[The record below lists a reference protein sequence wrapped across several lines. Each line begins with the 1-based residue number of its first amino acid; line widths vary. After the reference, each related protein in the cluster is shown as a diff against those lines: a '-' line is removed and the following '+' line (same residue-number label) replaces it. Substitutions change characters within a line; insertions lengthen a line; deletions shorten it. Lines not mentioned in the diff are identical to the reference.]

1 MKKKIID
8 RTRIRRV
15 PTQFSWV
22 DHRLIRNR
30 LLSGRSSQAWA
41 LYLLLTTV
49 ADAEGIS
56 YYSNASLCG
65 HLDIGTAQLQSARR
79 ELVEAGLIAWDAPF
93 YQVLALEPRAAPSR
107 NRSDAG
113 ESAATPERANGTR
126 DLAAVLGDILKGG
139 AR

>member
-8 RTRIRRV
+8 PSRIRRI
-15 PTQFSWV
+15 PSQFSWV
-22 DHRLIRNR
+22 DHRLVRHR
-30 LLSGRSSQAWA
+30 LLAGCSSQAWA

-65 HLDIGTAQLQSARR
+65 HLGIAATQLQTARR
-79 ELVEAGLIAWDAPF
+79 ELIDANLIAWESPF
-93 YQVLALEPRAAPSR
+93 YQVLDLAPRPKQPETGASPASK
-107 NRSDAG
+107 RSG
-113 ESAATPERANGTR
+113 ETR

-139 AR
+139 AQ

>member
-8 RTRIRRV
+8 PSRIRRI
-15 PTQFSWV
+15 PSQFSWV
-22 DHRLIRNR
+22 DHRLIRHR
-30 LLSGRSSQAWA
+30 LLAGCSSQAWA

-56 YYSNASLCG
+56 YYSNASLCE
-65 HLDIGTAQLQSARR
+65 HLAIAATQLQSARQ
-79 ELVEAGLIAWDAPF
+79 ELIDANLIAWKSPF
-93 YQVLALEPRAAPSR
+93 YQVLDLAPRQNHPAPGGSSAPQ
-107 NRSDAG
+107 RSG
-113 ESAATPERANGTR
+113 ETR

>member
-15 PTQFSWV
+15 PPQFSWV
-22 DHRLIRNR
+22 DHRLIRYR

-49 ADAEGIS
+49 ADSDGIS
-56 YYSNASLCG
+56 YYSNASLCE
-65 HLDIGTAQLQSARR
+65 HLQIATAQLQSARR
-79 ELVEAGLIAWDAPF
+79 ELVEANLIAWDAPF
-93 YQVLALEPRAAPSR
+93 YQVLALETRAPSQT
-107 NRSDAG
+107 RSDAG
-113 ESAATPERANGTR
+113 DSAATPKRANEPR